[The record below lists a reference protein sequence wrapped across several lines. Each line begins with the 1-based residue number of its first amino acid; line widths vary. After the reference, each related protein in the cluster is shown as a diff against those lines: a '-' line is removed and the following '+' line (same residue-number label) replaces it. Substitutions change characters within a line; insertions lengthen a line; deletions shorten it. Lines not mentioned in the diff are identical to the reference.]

1 MTEPSLFPSSQNV
14 AILSYLKSGRSLT
27 GLEALSRF
35 GTSRLA
41 ARIHDLK
48 TDERYG
54 GPEIEARAVNLNGK
68 RVAEY
73 RMAG

>member
-1 MTEPSLFPSSQNV
+1 MTEPSLFSSSQNA

-54 GPEIEARAVNLNGK
+54 GPKIEARRVEMNGK